1 MDLSALY
8 DDSIDEP
15 LKLRAFQAAINSG
28 QIWQLEGSLG
38 RTAMALIESGQCALG
53 PNPSQDFWGA
63 VVPSRHEVQ
72 PGSKGSKEYVEERGF
87 CILE

>member
-1 MDLSALY
+1 
-8 DDSIDEP
+8 
-15 LKLRAFQAAINSG
+15 
-28 QIWQLEGSLG
+28 
-38 RTAMALIESGQCALG
+38 MALIESGQCALG